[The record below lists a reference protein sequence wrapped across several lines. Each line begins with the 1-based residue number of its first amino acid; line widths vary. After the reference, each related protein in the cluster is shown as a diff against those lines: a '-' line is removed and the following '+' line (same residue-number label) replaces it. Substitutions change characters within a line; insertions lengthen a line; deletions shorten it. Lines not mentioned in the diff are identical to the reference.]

1 MSKAR
6 SSSGL
11 IITLAV
17 LVAAGVGAWYYFRSS
32 GDKTPEYSTAKV
44 SRGDVQ
50 QVVTATGGLE
60 AVTSVDVSSQI
71 SGLIVEISVDYN
83 SPVKK
88 GQILAKLD
96 PATYESRLSSAK
108 AQLANTSANFNL
120 IKLNTERSRNLRKQ
134 NLVSQAELDQAEAQL
149 AQSQAQVQIQQAA
162 VDTAGVDLARC
173 TIYSP
178 IDGIVIDRI
187 ALVGKTVSASTSAPT
202 LFTIANDLSQMQ
214 ISAAVAE
221 ADIGNIEDKQNV
233 NFTVDAYPSRQF
245 RGRISQIRNAP
256 KTSSNVV
263 TYETIIDVR
272 NEDLKLKP
280 GMTANV
286 SIIIA
291 QRNGTLK
298 VGNNALRVR
307 IPESLLPAAAPAP
320 AAVAAKS
327 ADGKAPAGAAKTD
340 APKPMT
346 EEQRRTAMREIM
358 RDAGFSFG
366 AGGPPSPDMIAKME
380 AMAKERGVEIDF
392 SRFAGGGG
400 GRGGA
405 GGGNGGG
412 RNAAAS
418 NAPVVRT
425 LYKLVGTDP
434 KTQRPEPV
442 QVKLGIS
449 DGIATEIIEGVAEGD
464 LLITSVTIGSTPS
477 AVGPQGAASSALTG
491 NRGGGMGGGGG
502 GGGGGRR

>member
-11 IITLAV
+11 IITLTL
-17 LVAAGVGAWYYFRSS
+17 LVAAGAGAWYYMRP
-32 GDKTPEYSTAKV
+32 GADKTPEFSTAKV

-71 SGLIVEISVDYN
+71 SGLIVEINVDYN

-108 AQLANTSANFNL
+108 AQLANTTANFNL
-120 IKLNTERSRNLRKQ
+120 VRLNTERSRTLRTQ

-149 AQSQAQVQIQQAA
+149 AQSQAQMLIQQAA
-162 VDTAGVDLARC
+162 VETAKVDLARC

-202 LFTIANDLSQMQ
+202 LFTIANDLAQMQ

-221 ADIGNIEDKQNV
+221 ADIGTIEDKQNV

-256 KTSSNVV
+256 KTQSNVV

-291 QRNGTLK
+291 QRTGTLK
-298 VGNNALRVR
+298 IGNNALRVR
-307 IPESLLPAAAPAP
+307 IPENLLPPPAPVAAAPAMG
-320 AAVAAKS
+320 
-327 ADGKAPAGAAKTD
+327 ADGKPAPATAAKTD
-340 APKPMT
+340 APKPLT
-346 EEQRRTAMREIM
+346 DEQRRTAMRDIM
-358 RDAGFSFG
+358 RDVGFSFG
-366 AGGPPSPDMIAKME
+366 AGGPPSPEIIAKME
-380 AMAKERGVEIDF
+380 ALAKERGLDLDF
-392 SRFAGGGG
+392 SRMTGGGRGGGGG
-400 GRGGA
+400 GRGG
-405 GGGNGGG
+405 NTP
-412 RNAAAS
+412 AS

-434 KTQRPEPV
+434 KTQRAEPV

-449 DGIATEIIEGVAEGD
+449 DGISTEIIEGVAEGD
-464 LLITSVTIGSTPS
+464 VLITAVTIPGVAAAP
-477 AVGPQGAASSALTG
+477 AGQAGAPSALTG
-491 NRGGGMGGGGG
+491 NRGFGGGGG
-502 GGGGGRR
+502 GGGGGRGR

>member
-6 SSSGL
+6 STSGL
-11 IITLAV
+11 IIILTLLGAV
-17 LVAAGVGAWYYFRSS
+17 STGAWFYFRSS
-32 GDKTPEYSTAKV
+32 GEKTPEFNSTKV

-71 SGLIVEISVDYN
+71 SGLIVEINVDYN

-88 GQILAKLD
+88 GQVLAKLD

-108 AQLANTSANFNL
+108 AQLANTTANFNL
-120 IKLNTERSRNLRKQ
+120 IRLNTERTRGLRTQ

-149 AQSQAQVQIQQAA
+149 AQSQAQMLIQQAA
-162 VDTAGVDLARC
+162 VETAKVDLARC

-221 ADIGNIEDKQNV
+221 ADIGTIEDKQNV

-245 RGRISQIRNAP
+245 RGRISQIRN
-256 KTSSNVV
+256 
-263 TYETIIDVR
+263 
-272 NEDLKLKP
+272 
-280 GMTANV
+280 V

-291 QRNGTLK
+291 QRTGTLR
-298 VGNNALRVR
+298 VSNSALRVR
-307 IPESLLPAAAPAP
+307 IPENLLPAPAP
-320 AAVAAKS
+320 VVAAGKT
-327 ADGKAPAGAAKTD
+327 ADGKATPGTTAKTE
-340 APKPMT
+340 APKPLT
-346 EEQRRTAMREIM
+346 DEQRRTAMREIM
-358 RDAGFSFG
+358 REVGFSFG
-366 AGGPPSPDMIAKME
+366 AGGPPSADVIAKME
-380 AMAKERGVEIDF
+380 ALAKERGLDIDF
-392 SRFAGGGG
+392 SRMSGG
-400 GRGGA
+400 GRGS
-405 GGGNGGG
+405 GGGN
-412 RNAAAS
+412 RSANTPTS
-418 NAPVVRT
+418 NAPVTRT

-434 KTQRPEPV
+434 KTQKPEPV

-449 DGIATEIIEGVAEGD
+449 DGITTEIIEGVAEGD
-464 LLITSVTIGSTPS
+464 LLITSVTIPGVS
-477 AVGPQGAASSALTG
+477 ASAAPQAGAPSALTG
-491 NRGGGMGGGGG
+491 NRSFGGGSSSS
-502 GGGGGRR
+502 GRGR

>member
-6 SSSGL
+6 STSGL
-11 IITLAV
+11 ILTLTLIASV
-17 LVAAGVGAWYYFRSS
+17 SIGSWYYFRSS
-32 GDKTPEYSTAKV
+32 GDKTPEFSTTKV
-44 SRGDVQ
+44 TRGDVL

-71 SGLIVEISVDYN
+71 SGLIVEINVDYN

-88 GQILAKLD
+88 GQVLAKLD
-96 PATYESRLSSAK
+96 AATYESRLSSAK
-108 AQLANTSANFNL
+108 AQLANTSANCNL
-120 IKLNTERSRNLRKQ
+120 ISLNNERTRGLRAQ
-134 NLVSQAELDQAEAQL
+134 NLVSQAELDQSEAQL
-149 AQSQAQVQIQQAA
+149 AQSQAQVLIQQAA
-162 VDTAGVDLARC
+162 VDTAKVDLARC

-233 NFTVDAYPSRQF
+233 NFTVDAYPTRQF

-256 KTSSNVV
+256 KTQSNVV

-291 QRNGTLK
+291 QRTGTLK
-298 VGNNALRVR
+298 VSNSALRVR
-307 IPESLLPAAAPAP
+307 IPENLLPPPAP
-320 AAVAAKS
+320 VAVATKS
-327 ADGKAPAGAAKTD
+327 SDGKAGPATAT
-340 APKPMT
+340 PKPLT
-346 EEQRRTAMREIM
+346 DEQRRTAMREIM
-358 RDAGFSFG
+358 REVGFSFG
-366 AGGPPSPDMIAKME
+366 AGGPPSAEIIAKME
-380 AMAKERGVEIDF
+380 ALAKERGLDLDF
-392 SRFAGGGG
+392 SRMSGGGRGANGGGG
-400 GRGGA
+400 GNRA
-405 GGGNGGG
+405 NT
-412 RNAAAS
+412 APAS
-418 NAPVVRT
+418 NVPVTRT
-425 LYKLVGTDP
+425 LYKLAGTDP
-434 KTQRPEPV
+434 KTQKPEPI

-449 DGIATEIIEGVAEGD
+449 DGIATEVIDGINEGD
-464 LLITSVTIGSTPS
+464 LLITSVSIPGVTS
-477 AVGPQGAASSALTG
+477 GPAPQSGAPSALTG
-491 NRGGGMGGGGG
+491 GNRGFGGGGSS
-502 GGGGGRR
+502 GGRGR

>member
-6 SSSGL
+6 STSGL
-11 IITLAV
+11 IITLTLIASV
-17 LVAAGVGAWYYFRSS
+17 SIGSWYYFRSS
-32 GDKTPEYSTAKV
+32 GDKSPEFSTTKV

-71 SGLIVEISVDYN
+71 SGLIVEINVDYN

-96 PATYESRLSSAK
+96 AATYESRLSSAK
-108 AQLANTSANFNL
+108 AQLANTSANYNL
-120 IKLNTERSRNLRKQ
+120 VALNNERTRGLRAQ

-149 AQSQAQVQIQQAA
+149 AQSQAQVLIQQAA
-162 VDTAGVDLARC
+162 VDTAKVDLARC

-178 IDGIVIDRI
+178 IDGIVIDRV

-202 LFTIANDLSQMQ
+202 LFTIANDLAQMQ

-256 KTSSNVV
+256 QTKSNVV

-291 QRNGTLK
+291 QRTGTLK
-298 VGNNALRVR
+298 IGNSALRVR
-307 IPESLLPAAAPAP
+307 IPENLLPPPAP
-320 AAVAAKS
+320 VAAVTKAG
-327 ADGKAPAGAAKTD
+327 DGSAKT
-340 APKPMT
+340 ASPKPLT
-346 EEQRRTAMREIM
+346 DEQRRTAMREIM
-358 RDAGFSFG
+358 REVGFSFG
-366 AGGPPSPDMIAKME
+366 AGGPPSAEIIAKME
-380 AMAKERGVEIDF
+380 ALAKERGLDLDF
-392 SRFAGGGG
+392 SRMSGG
-400 GRGGA
+400 GRGGNGG
-405 GGGNGGG
+405 GGGN
-412 RNAAAS
+412 RPNSAPAS
-418 NAPVVRT
+418 NTPVTRT
-425 LYKLVGTDP
+425 LYKLVGTEP
-434 KTQRPEPV
+434 KSQKIEPI

-449 DGIATEIIEGVAEGD
+449 DGIATEIIDGVNEGD
-464 LLITSVTIGSTPS
+464 LLVTSVSIPGSTPS
-477 AVGPQGAASSALTG
+477 PAPQSGGAPSALTG
-491 NRGGGMGGGGG
+491 GNRGFGGGGSSG
-502 GGGGGRR
+502 SGRGR

>member
-6 SSSGL
+6 STSGL
-11 IITLAV
+11 IITLTLIAAV
-17 LVAAGVGAWYYFRSS
+17 STGSWFYFRSS
-32 GDKTPEYSTAKV
+32 GEKTPEFSSTKV

-71 SGLIVEISVDYN
+71 SGLIVEINVDYN

-88 GQILAKLD
+88 GQVLAKLD

-108 AQLANTSANFNL
+108 AQHANTTANFNL
-120 IKLNTERSRNLRKQ
+120 IRLNTERTRGLRAQ

-149 AQSQAQVQIQQAA
+149 AQSQAQMLIQQAA
-162 VDTAGVDLARC
+162 VDTAKVDLARC

-256 KTSSNVV
+256 KTQSNVV

-272 NEDLKLKP
+272 NDDLKLKP

-291 QRNGTLK
+291 QRTGTLK
-298 VGNNALRVR
+298 VSNSALRVR
-307 IPESLLPAAAPAP
+307 IPENLLPPPAPVAPAG
-320 AAVAAKS
+320 KT
-327 ADGKAPAGAAKTD
+327 ADGKAAPGATAKTD
-340 APKPMT
+340 APKPLT
-346 EEQRRTAMREIM
+346 DEQRRTAMREIM
-358 RDAGFSFG
+358 REVGFSFG
-366 AGGPPSPDMIAKME
+366 AGGPPSADVIAKME
-380 AMAKERGVEIDF
+380 ALAKERGLDLDF
-392 SRFAGGGG
+392 SRMSGG
-400 GRGGA
+400 GRGGNRGA
-405 GGGNGGG
+405 NTP
-412 RNAAAS
+412 AS
-418 NAPVVRT
+418 NSPVTRT

-434 KTQRPEPV
+434 KTQKPEPV

-449 DGIATEIIEGVAEGD
+449 DGISTEIIEGVAEGD
-464 LLITSVTIGSTPS
+464 LLITSVSIPGVTPTS
-477 AVGPQGAASSALTG
+477 APQAGAPSALTG
-491 NRGGGMGGGGG
+491 NRGFGGGGG
-502 GGGGGRR
+502 SPGGGRGR

>member
-11 IITLAV
+11 IITLAII
-17 LVAAGVGAWYYFRSS
+17 VAAGVGAWYYTRSS
-32 GDKTPEYSTAKV
+32 GDKTPEYSTTKV
-44 SRGDVQ
+44 SKGDIL

-71 SGLIVEISVDYN
+71 SGLIVDISVDYN

-96 PATYESRLSSAK
+96 PASYESRLSSAK
-108 AQLANTSANFNL
+108 AQLANTTANFNL
-120 IKLNTERSRNLRKQ
+120 IKLNTERSRELRTK
-134 NLVSQAELDQAEAQL
+134 NLVSQSELDQAEAQL
-149 AQSQAQVQIQQAA
+149 AQSQAQMQIQQAA
-162 VDTAGVDLARC
+162 VDTAAVDLARC

-256 KTSSNVV
+256 KTQSNVV

-272 NEDLKLKP
+272 NDDLKLKP

-298 VGNNALRVR
+298 IGNNALRVR
-307 IPESLLPAAAPAP
+307 IPENLLPA
-320 AAVAAKS
+320 VAATS
-327 ADGKAPAGAAKTD
+327 ADGKAAGAAKTE
-340 APKPMT
+340 AKPMT
-346 EEQRRTAMREIM
+346 DEQRRTAQREIM
-358 RDAGFSFG
+358 KEVGFSFG
-366 AGGPPSPDMIAKME
+366 AGGPPSPEIIAKME
-380 AMAKERGVEIDF
+380 ALAKERGLDLDF
-392 SRFAGGGG
+392 SRFSGG
-400 GRGGA
+400 GR
-405 GGGNGGG
+405 GGNGGG
-412 RNAAAS
+412 RNAPNA

-434 KTQRPEPV
+434 KTQHPEPV

-449 DGIATEIIEGVAEGD
+449 DGISTEIIEGLTEGD
-464 LLITSVTIGSTPS
+464 VIITSVTIGGS
-477 AVGPQGAASSALTG
+477 AAAGPQGAASSALTG
-491 NRGGGMGGGGG
+491 NRGFGGG

>member
-6 SSSGL
+6 STSGL
-11 IITLAV
+11 IISLTLIAAV
-17 LVAAGVGAWYYFRSS
+17 SIGSWFYFRSS
-32 GDKTPEYSTAKV
+32 GEKAPEFSSTKV
-44 SRGDVQ
+44 ARGDVQ

-71 SGLIVEISVDYN
+71 SGLIIEINVDYN
-83 SPVKK
+83 TPVKK
-88 GQILAKLD
+88 GQVLAKLD

-108 AQLANTSANFNL
+108 AQLANTTANFNL
-120 IKLNTERSRNLRKQ
+120 IRLNTERTRGLRTQ

-149 AQSQAQVQIQQAA
+149 AQSQAQMLIQQAA
-162 VDTAGVDLARC
+162 VDTAKVDLARC

-256 KTSSNVV
+256 KTQSNVV

-272 NEDLKLKP
+272 NDDLKLKP

-291 QRNGTLK
+291 QRTGTLK
-298 VGNNALRVR
+298 VSNSALRVR
-307 IPESLLPAAAPAP
+307 IPENLLPPPAPVAAATKAGDGKTPP
-320 AAVAAKS
+320 AKS
-327 ADGKAPAGAAKTD
+327 EKSET
-340 APKPMT
+340 PKPLT
-346 EEQRRTAMREIM
+346 DEQRRTAMREIM
-358 RDAGFSFG
+358 REVGFSFG
-366 AGGPPSPDMIAKME
+366 AGGPPSADIIAKME
-380 AMAKERGVEIDF
+380 ALAKERGLDLDF
-392 SRFAGGGG
+392 SRMSGGRGGGG
-400 GRGGA
+400 GNRGG
-405 GGGNGGG
+405 NTP
-412 RNAAAS
+412 AS
-418 NAPVVRT
+418 NAPVTRT
-425 LYKLVGTDP
+425 LYKLVGSDP
-434 KTQRPEPV
+434 KTQKLEPV

-449 DGIATEIIEGVAEGD
+449 DGIATEIIDGMAEGD
-464 LLITSVTIGSTPS
+464 LLITSVSIPGVTP
-477 AVGPQGAASSALTG
+477 AAAPQAGAPSALTG
-491 NRGGGMGGGGG
+491 GNRGFGGGGSP
-502 GGGGGRR
+502 GGGRGR

>member
-11 IITLAV
+11 IITLTLLA
-17 LVAAGVGAWYYFRSS
+17 AAGAGAWYYMRP
-32 GDKTPEYSTAKV
+32 GAEKAPEFSTAKV

-60 AVTSVDVSSQI
+60 AVTSVDVSSQV
-71 SGLIVEISVDYN
+71 SGLIVEINVDYN

-88 GQILAKLD
+88 GQVLAKLD

-108 AQLANTSANFNL
+108 AQLANTTANFNL
-120 IKLNTERSRNLRKQ
+120 VRLNTERSRKLREQ

-149 AQSQAQVQIQQAA
+149 AQSQAQMLIQQAA
-162 VDTAGVDLARC
+162 VDTAKVDLARC

-178 IDGIVIDRI
+178 IDGIVIDRV

-221 ADIGNIEDKQNV
+221 ADIGTIEDKQNV

-256 KTSSNVV
+256 KTQSNVV

-272 NEDLKLKP
+272 NDDLKLKP

-286 SIIIA
+286 SIVIA
-291 QRNGTLK
+291 QRSGTLK
-298 VGNNALRVR
+298 IGNNALRVR
-307 IPESLLPAAAPAP
+307 IPENLLPPPAPVAAAPAP
-320 AAVAAKS
+320 G
-327 ADGKAPAGAAKTD
+327 ADGKTAPAAAKTD

-346 EEQRRTAMREIM
+346 DEQRRTAMRDIM
-358 RDAGFSFG
+358 RDVGFSFG
-366 AGGPPSPDMIAKME
+366 AGGPPSPEIIAKME
-380 AMAKERGVEIDF
+380 ALAKERGLDLDF
-392 SRFAGGGG
+392 SRFSGG
-400 GRGGA
+400 GRGG
-405 GGGNGGG
+405 GRGGNTP
-412 RNAAAS
+412 AS

-434 KTQRPEPV
+434 KTQRAEPV

-449 DGIATEIIEGVAEGD
+449 DGISTEIIEGVAEGD
-464 LLITSVTIGSTPS
+464 VLITGVTIP
-477 AVGPQGAASSALTG
+477 GAAPTPAGQAGAPSALTG
-491 NRGGGMGGGGG
+491 GNRGFGGGG
-502 GGGGGRR
+502 GGGGGRGR

>member
-11 IITLAV
+11 IITLSL
-17 LVAAGVGAWYYFRSS
+17 LVAGGVGAWYYFRSS
-32 GDKTPEYSTAKV
+32 GDKAPEYSTAKV

-50 QVVTATGGLE
+50 QVVTATGGLQ

-71 SGLIVEISVDYN
+71 SGLIVQIGVDYN
-83 SPVKK
+83 TTVKK

-108 AQLANTSANFNL
+108 AQLANTTANFNL
-120 IKLNTERSRNLRKQ
+120 VRLNTERSRTLRTQ
-134 NLVSQAELDQAEAQL
+134 NLVSQAELDQAEALL
-149 AQSQAQVQIQQAA
+149 AQSQAQMLIQQAA
-162 VDTAGVDLARC
+162 VDTASVDLARC

-178 IDGIVIDRI
+178 IDGIVIDRV
-187 ALVGKTVSASTSAPT
+187 AEVGKTVSASTSAPT

-233 NFTVDAYPSRQF
+233 NFSVDAYPARQF

-256 KTSSNVV
+256 KTQSNVV

-272 NEDLKLKP
+272 NDDLKLKP

-291 QRNGTLK
+291 QRTGTLK

-307 IPESLLPAAAPAP
+307 IPENLLPAAP
-320 AAVAAKS
+320 AVAAKP
-327 ADGKAPAGAAKTD
+327 ADGKAAPAGAAKTD

-346 EEQRRTAMREIM
+346 DEQRRTAMRDIM
-358 RDAGFSFG
+358 RDVGFSFG
-366 AGGPPSPDMIAKME
+366 AGGPPSPEVVAKME
-380 AMAKERGVEIDF
+380 ALAKERGLDLDF
-392 SRFAGGGG
+392 SRFTGA

-405 GGGNGGG
+405 GGGGGG
-412 RNAAAS
+412 RTAAPS

-434 KTQRPEPV
+434 KTQHPEPV

-449 DGIATEIIEGVAEGD
+449 DGISTEIIEGVAEGD
-464 LLITSVTIGSTPS
+464 LLITSVTTGSTAS
-477 AVGPQGAASSALTG
+477 AAGPQGAASSALTG
-491 NRGGGMGGGGG
+491 NRGGMSSGG

>member
-17 LVAAGVGAWYYFRSS
+17 LVAAGAGAWYYFRSS
-32 GDKTPEYSTAKV
+32 GEKTPEYSTAKV
-44 SRGDVQ
+44 SRGDVL
-50 QVVTATGGLE
+50 QVVTATGGLQ

-71 SGLIVEISVDYN
+71 SGLIVQIGVDYN
-83 SPVKK
+83 TSVKK

-96 PATYESRLSSAK
+96 PATYESRLNSAK
-108 AQLANTSANFNL
+108 AQLANTTANFNL
-120 IKLNTERSRNLRKQ
+120 VRLNTERSRTLRTQ

-149 AQSQAQVQIQQAA
+149 AQSQAQMLIQQAA
-162 VDTAGVDLARC
+162 VDTAAVDLARC

-178 IDGIVIDRI
+178 IDGIVIDRL
-187 ALVGKTVSASTSAPT
+187 AEVGKTVSASTSAPT

-233 NFTVDAYPSRQF
+233 NFSVDAYPARQF

-256 KTSSNVV
+256 KTQSNVV

-272 NEDLKLKP
+272 NDDLKLKP

-307 IPESLLPAAAPAP
+307 IPESLLPAAPAV
-320 AAVAAKS
+320 VAAKA
-327 ADGKAPAGAAKTD
+327 ADGKAPAAGAAKTD
-340 APKPMT
+340 APKPIT
-346 EEQRRTAMREIM
+346 DEQRRTAQREIM

-366 AGGPPSPDMIAKME
+366 AGGPPSPEMIAKME
-380 AMAKERGVEIDF
+380 ALAKERGVEIDF
-392 SRFAGGGG
+392 SRFSGG

-405 GGGNGGG
+405 GGGG
-412 RNAAAS
+412 RTAAAS

-449 DGIATEIIEGVAEGD
+449 DGISTEIIEGVAEGD
-464 LLITSVTIGSTPS
+464 VLITSVTIGNTPS
-477 AVGPQGAASSALTG
+477 AAGPQGAASSALTG

-502 GGGGGRR
+502 GRGR

>member
-11 IITLAV
+11 IIILA
-17 LVAAGVGAWYYFRSS
+17 LLAAAGAGAWYYMRSN
-32 GDKTPEYSTAKV
+32 GDKTPEYTTAKV
-44 SRGDVQ
+44 SRGNLL
-50 QVVTATGGLE
+50 QVVTATGGLQ

-71 SGLIVEISVDYN
+71 SGLIVEIAVDYN

-108 AQLANTSANFNL
+108 AQLANTTANFTL
-120 IKLNTERSRNLRKQ
+120 IKLNTDRSRDLRKK
-134 NLVSQAELDQAEAQL
+134 NLVSQAEFDQAEAQL
-149 AQSQAQVQIQQAA
+149 GQSQAQMQIQQAA

-187 ALVGKTVSASTSAPT
+187 ALVGKTVSATTSAPT

-233 NFTVDAYPSRQF
+233 NFTVDAYPSREF

-256 KTSSNVV
+256 KTQSNVV

-291 QRNGTLK
+291 QRDGTLK
-298 VGNNALRVR
+298 AGNNALRVR
-307 IPESLLPAAAPAP
+307 IPESLLPAPAP
-320 AAVAAKS
+320 VAAKS
-327 ADGKAPAGAAKTD
+327 ADGKTAPGTAAKTD
-340 APKPMT
+340 APKPLT
-346 EEQRRTAMREIM
+346 DEQRRTAMREIM
-358 RDAGFSFG
+358 KDVGFSFG
-366 AGGPPSPDMIAKME
+366 AGGPPSPDIIAKME
-380 AMAKERGVEIDF
+380 ALAKERGLDLDF
-392 SRFAGGGG
+392 SRFSAG
-400 GRGGA
+400 GRGG
-405 GGGNGGG
+405 GGS
-412 RNAAAS
+412 RNAPAS

-434 KTQRPEPV
+434 KTQHPEPV

-449 DGIATEIIEGVAEGD
+449 DGISTEVIDGLAEGD
-464 LLITSVTIGSTPS
+464 VLITSVTIGGAANAS
-477 AVGPQGAASSALTG
+477 VLQGAASSALTG
-491 NRGGGMGGGGG
+491 NRGGPGGGPGG
-502 GGGGGRR
+502 PGRR

>member
-6 SSSGL
+6 SSSGI
-11 IITLAV
+11 IITLTLLA
-17 LVAAGVGAWYYFRSS
+17 AAGAGIWYYMKP
-32 GDKTPEYSTAKV
+32 GAEKAPEFSTAKV

-71 SGLIVEISVDYN
+71 SGLIVEINVDYN

-108 AQLANTSANFNL
+108 AQLANTTANFNL
-120 IKLNTERSRNLRKQ
+120 VRLNTERSRKLREQ

-149 AQSQAQVQIQQAA
+149 AQSQAQMLIQQAA
-162 VDTAGVDLARC
+162 VDTAKVDLARC

-221 ADIGNIEDKQNV
+221 ADIGTIEDKQNV

-256 KTSSNVV
+256 KTQSNVV

-286 SIIIA
+286 SIVIA
-291 QRNGTLK
+291 QRTGTLRI
-298 VGNNALRVR
+298 GNNALRVR
-307 IPESLLPAAAPAP
+307 IPENLLPPPAPVATAAPAKGADGKTGPAAA
-320 AAVAAKS
+320 AK
-327 ADGKAPAGAAKTD
+327 AD

-346 EEQRRTAMREIM
+346 DEQRRTAMRDIM
-358 RDAGFSFG
+358 RDVGFSFG
-366 AGGPPSPDMIAKME
+366 AGGPPSPDVIAKME
-380 AMAKERGVEIDF
+380 ALAKERGLDLDF
-392 SRFAGGGG
+392 SRFSGGGRGGGGG
-400 GRGGA
+400 GRGG
-405 GGGNGGG
+405 NTP
-412 RNAAAS
+412 AS

-425 LYKLVGTDP
+425 LYKLVGSDP
-434 KTQRPEPV
+434 KTQKIEPV
-442 QVKLGIS
+442 QAKLGIS
-449 DGIATEIIEGVAEGD
+449 DGIATEVIEGLNEGD
-464 LLITSVTIGSTPS
+464 VIVTGVSIPGAAPS
-477 AVGPQGAASSALTG
+477 AAAPGGAPSALTG
-491 NRGGGMGGGGG
+491 NRGFGGGGSP
-502 GGGGGRR
+502 GGGGGRGR

>member
-1 MSKAR
+1 
-6 SSSGL
+6 
-11 IITLAV
+11 
-17 LVAAGVGAWYYFRSS
+17 
-32 GDKTPEYSTAKV
+32 
-44 SRGDVQ
+44 
-50 QVVTATGGLE
+50 VTATGGLE

-71 SGLIVEISVDYN
+71 SGLIVEINVDYN

-88 GQILAKLD
+88 GQVLAKLD

-108 AQLANTSANFNL
+108 AQLANTTANFNL
-120 IKLNTERSRNLRKQ
+120 IRLNTERTRGLRTQ

-149 AQSQAQVQIQQAA
+149 AQSQAQMLIQQAA
-162 VDTAGVDLARC
+162 VETAKVDLARC

-221 ADIGNIEDKQNV
+221 ADIGTIEDKQNV

-256 KTSSNVV
+256 KTQSNVV

-272 NEDLKLKP
+272 NDDLKLKP

-291 QRNGTLK
+291 QRTGTLR
-298 VGNNALRVR
+298 VSNSALRVR
-307 IPESLLPAAAPAP
+307 IPENLLPAPAP
-320 AAVAAKS
+320 VVAAGKT
-327 ADGKAPAGAAKTD
+327 ADGKATPGTTAKTE
-340 APKPMT
+340 APKPLT
-346 EEQRRTAMREIM
+346 DEQRRTAMREIM
-358 RDAGFSFG
+358 REVGFSFG
-366 AGGPPSPDMIAKME
+366 AGGPPSADVIAKME
-380 AMAKERGVEIDF
+380 ALAKERGLDIDF
-392 SRFAGGGG
+392 SRMSGG
-400 GRGGA
+400 GRGS
-405 GGGNGGG
+405 GGGN
-412 RNAAAS
+412 RSANTPTS
-418 NAPVVRT
+418 NAPVTRT

-434 KTQRPEPV
+434 KTQKPEPV

-449 DGIATEIIEGVAEGD
+449 DGITTEIIEGVAEGD
-464 LLITSVTIGSTPS
+464 LLITSVTIPGVS
-477 AVGPQGAASSALTG
+477 ASAAPQAGAPSALTG
-491 NRGGGMGGGGG
+491 NRSFGGGSSSS
-502 GGGGGRR
+502 GRGR

>member
-6 SSSGL
+6 STSGL
-11 IITLAV
+11 IITLTLIAAV
-17 LVAAGVGAWYYFRSS
+17 SIGSWFYFRTS
-32 GDKTPEYSTAKV
+32 GEKTPEFNSTKV

-71 SGLIVEISVDYN
+71 SGLIVEINVDYN
-83 SPVKK
+83 SAVKK
-88 GQILAKLD
+88 GQVLAKLD
-96 PATYESRLSSAK
+96 AATYESRLNSAK
-108 AQLANTSANFNL
+108 AQLANTTANFNL
-120 IKLNTERSRNLRKQ
+120 IRLNAERTRGLRSQ

-149 AQSQAQVQIQQAA
+149 AQSQAQMLIQQAA
-162 VDTAGVDLARC
+162 VDTAKVDLARC

-256 KTSSNVV
+256 KTQSNVV

-272 NEDLKLKP
+272 NDDLKLKP

-291 QRNGTLK
+291 QRTGTLK
-298 VGNNALRVR
+298 VSNSALRVR
-307 IPESLLPAAAPAP
+307 IPENLLPPPAP
-320 AAVAAKS
+320 VVAAKN
-327 ADGKAPAGAAKTD
+327 ANGQATPGATSKTE
-340 APKPMT
+340 APKPLT
-346 EEQRRTAMREIM
+346 DEQRRTAMREIM
-358 RDAGFSFG
+358 REVGFSFG
-366 AGGPPSPDMIAKME
+366 AGGPPSADVIAKME
-380 AMAKERGVEIDF
+380 ALAKERGLDLDF
-392 SRFAGGGG
+392 SRMSGG
-400 GRGGA
+400 GRGGG
-405 GGGNGGG
+405 GGGNRG
-412 RNAAAS
+412 ATAPAS
-418 NAPVVRT
+418 NTPVTRT

-434 KTQRPEPV
+434 KTQKPEPV

-449 DGIATEIIEGVAEGD
+449 DGIATEIIEGVTEGD
-464 LLITSVTIGSTPS
+464 LLVTSVSIPGVTPAS
-477 AVGPQGAASSALTG
+477 APQAGAPSALTG
-491 NRGGGMGGGGG
+491 NRGFGGGGSSS
-502 GGGGGRR
+502 GGRGR